1 MSDQLPILTRKKLQ
15 PKGPK
20 PEDMVARPTE
30 NEEMRE
36 KEPPLAFEDFPVN
49 KSINQSPS
57 KPIEDP
63 KETIREIEEG
73 SKGGPNEPQT
83 PDHLGILMPPEV
95 SSKLFWINILVY
107 LNVLFLLI
115 YFPCTV

>member
-49 KSINQSPS
+49 KSINDSPS

-73 SKGGPNEPQT
+73 SKGGPNEPRLLT
-83 PDHLGILMPPEV
+83 IRRFSCHPKYPPNY
-95 SSKLFWINILVY
+95 SGLTSLYI
-107 LNVLFLLI
+107 
-115 YFPCTV
+115 